1 MSFSKRLLDKI
12 TRSKRSFL
20 YAMHLESFLY
30 SKRKNRDLVLMF
42 HNVFESTQ
50 RELNLRNISKSD
62 FRSILI
68 YLKKNYDVV
77 SLRELM
83 TTQSNVPRIAI
94 TFDDG
99 LINNLRFA
107 LPIIE
112 EVKLPTTVFV
122 TTSWIQGESSLWP
135 DRLSFFLQFANDEL
149 VFNGKK
155 FRRFYKNQFK
165 TIDTL
170 ETLESVLLNCK
181 LSDIDLFISTLQ
193 SSAKGET
200 NYSTSMENNWRVM
213 KGEEVKI
220 LAASQFV
227 EIGSHGVSH
236 QNLTLLSDE
245 DVRYELTESKSYLE
259 NACGK
264 SIDMLAFP
272 FGLYNNSVL
281 DIAQVAG
288 YSFFAGVNL
297 HDDID
302 TPGKLI
308 CSRLGLYNDRSVIE
322 QLHLINS
329 SFE

>member
-1 MSFSKRLLDKI
+1 
-12 TRSKRSFL
+12 
-20 YAMHLESFLY
+20 
-30 SKRKNRDLVLMF
+30 
-42 HNVFESTQ
+42 
-50 RELNLRNISKSD
+50 
-62 FRSILI
+62 
-68 YLKKNYDVV
+68 
-77 SLRELM
+77 
-83 TTQSNVPRIAI
+83 
-94 TFDDG
+94 
-99 LINNLRFA
+99 
-107 LPIIE
+107 
-112 EVKLPTTVFV
+112 
-122 TTSWIQGESSLWP
+122 
-135 DRLSFFLQFANDEL
+135 
-149 VFNGKK
+149 
-155 FRRFYKNQFK
+155 
-165 TIDTL
+165 
-170 ETLESVLLNCK
+170 
-181 LSDIDLFISTLQ
+181 
-193 SSAKGET
+193 
-200 NYSTSMENNWRVM
+200 M

-220 LAASQFV
+220 LSASQFV

-297 HDDID
+297 RDDID